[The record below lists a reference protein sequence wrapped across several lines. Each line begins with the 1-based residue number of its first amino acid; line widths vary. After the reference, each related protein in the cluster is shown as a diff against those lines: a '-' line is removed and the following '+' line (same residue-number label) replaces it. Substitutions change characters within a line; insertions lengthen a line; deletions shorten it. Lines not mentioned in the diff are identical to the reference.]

1 MKKAEAPLYDTI
13 ENAIKRNSHLG
24 KYIKRCQE
32 EGSRPDFITSLSR
45 ELAEEPRP
53 NFIYPL
59 GDPLFIHIYRTPEGK
74 GIYQVIEPEFED
86 ENQELRYNAISDKLL
101 ELSVME
107 KVPKNEREIIRLI
120 DKLFAK
126 CTRVTSKRKA
136 KAMRSFRAYI
146 PITSEEKDLFKYFLK
161 RDIIGLGK
169 IMSPMKDANL
179 EDVTGLGPHNITVY
193 HKIFGLM
200 YSNVEFKDDIAY
212 LKFVASLSDKVGK
225 TVSERIPII
234 DGTLPDG
241 SRLNLVYSPDV
252 SLKGPAFTIRKFA
265 ETPISFTQV
274 IYWGTFSPEII
285 AYLWLCI
292 EYGKN
297 IFFTGE
303 SASGKTTTLNSLI
316 PFIPLNSKVFTAED
330 TAEVLVPH
338 KVWQRM
344 LTREREGGGSVT
356 LFDILKS
363 SLRARPNYLI
373 IGEIRGAEGAIA
385 FQTMQAGTPVLS
397 TFHCAS
403 ARQLVQRLT
412 GEPINVPIAFLDNLN
427 VVVTQ
432 QAIYEKGTITRK
444 CLGLDEIVGYD
455 RYRKGIITRRAFDWD
470 PARDKFLFRAYH
482 NSYILEGKVA
492 PSAGLE
498 DPRVIYDQMD
508 LRTRI
513 IEEMIARKIFNY
525 YELNEILKKF
535 YKCKAEGSPFTF

>member
-1 MKKAEAPLYDTI
+1 MK
-13 ENAIKRNSHLG
+13 
-24 KYIKRCQE
+24 
-32 EGSRPDFITSLSR
+32 
-45 ELAEEPRP
+45 
-53 NFIYPL
+53 
-59 GDPLFIHIYRTPEGK
+59 
-74 GIYQVIEPEFED
+74 
-86 ENQELRYNAISDKLL
+86 
-101 ELSVME
+101 
-107 KVPKNEREIIRLI
+107 
-120 DKLFAK
+120 
-126 CTRVTSKRKA
+126 
-136 KAMRSFRAYI
+136 SFKSYI
-146 PITSEEKDLFKYFLK
+146 PITSKEKDLFKYFHK

-169 IMSPMKDANL
+169 IISPMRDPNL
-179 EDVTGLGPHNITVY
+179 EDVTGVGPHNITVY

-200 YSNVEFKDDIAY
+200 HTNVEFKDSIAY
-212 LKFVASLSDKVGK
+212 LKFVTTLSDKVGK
-225 TVSERIPII
+225 TVSERTPII

-265 ETPISFTQV
+265 EIPISFTQIV
-274 IYWGTFSPEII
+274 HWGTFAPEII

-316 PFIPLNSKVFTAED
+316 PFIPINSKVFTAED

-356 LFDILKS
+356 LFDILKA
-363 SLRARPNYLI
+363 SLRSRPNYLI
-373 IGEIRGAEGAIA
+373 VGEIRGAEGAIA

-412 GEPINVPIAFLDNLN
+412 GIPISVPMAFIDNLN
-427 VVVTQ
+427 VISTQ
-432 QAIYEKGTITRK
+432 QAIYEKGTIIRK
-444 CLGLDEIVGYD
+444 CLGIDEIVGYD
-455 RYRKGIITRRAFDWD
+455 RQRKGIITRRAFDWD

-498 DPRVIYDQMD
+498 DPRAIYDQLD

-535 YKCKAEGSPFTF
+535 YKCRAEGTPFTF